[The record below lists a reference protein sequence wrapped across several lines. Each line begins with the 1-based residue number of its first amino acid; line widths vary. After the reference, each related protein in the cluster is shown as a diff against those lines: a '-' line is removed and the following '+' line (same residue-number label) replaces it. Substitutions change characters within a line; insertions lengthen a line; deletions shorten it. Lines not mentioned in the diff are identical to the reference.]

1 MNGLTGKKQIV
12 ILFMTT
18 MNNIFQ
24 SNEYKQQLCTYFRA
38 LKLEKR
44 NALMDRILNDRTR
57 YITVVLENIYQPHN
71 ASAVL
76 RSCDCF
82 GIQDVHII
90 ENSYQYELNPHV
102 SLGAAQWL
110 NLYRYNT
117 LENNTLAGIQ
127 NLKKAGYR
135 IVATT
140 PGNEA
145 KPVND
150 FDVLKGKFALLFG
163 TEKFGLTTEAAS
175 MADEFIKIPMYGFTE
190 SFNISVSVSLCLFH
204 FTERIRSENAK
215 WQLSEVEQTDIYLQ
229 WFRNTIANSEM
240 IERKFQTEFFTR

>member
-1 MNGLTGKKQIV
+1 
-12 ILFMTT
+12 MTT
-18 MNNIFQ
+18 LNNE
-24 SNEYKQQLCTYFRA
+24 NMDWEYKKGLFNLFRG

-44 NALMDRILNDRTR
+44 NELMDRVLSDRTR
-57 YITVVLENIYQPHN
+57 YATVVLENIYQPHN

-110 NLYRYNT
+110 NLHRYGD
-117 LENNTLAGIQ
+117 LENNTADCIHS
-127 NLKKAGYR
+127 LKKAGYR

-140 PGNEA
+140 PESNA
-145 KPVND
+145 VSIHD
-150 FDVLKGKFALLFG
+150 FDVTKGKFALLFG
-163 TEKFGLTTEAAS
+163 TEKFGLTPEAFD
-175 MADEFIKIPMYGFTE
+175 MADEYIRIPMYGFTE

-204 FTERIRSENAK
+204 FTEKIRTDK
-215 WQLSEVEQTDIYLQ
+215 VDWQLTENEQIDIYLQ
-229 WFRNTIANSEM
+229 WYRNTVTNSEM
-240 IERKFQTEFFTR
+240 IERKYQTEYFQK